1 MLICKLSCEIMITSQ
16 KTNQNKLWRLVFN
29 QHNVE
34 RWNWK
39 KIIQKYKKNLS
50 HPELTPNK
58 KKIRINDES

>member
-1 MLICKLSCEIMITSQ
+1 MITSQ